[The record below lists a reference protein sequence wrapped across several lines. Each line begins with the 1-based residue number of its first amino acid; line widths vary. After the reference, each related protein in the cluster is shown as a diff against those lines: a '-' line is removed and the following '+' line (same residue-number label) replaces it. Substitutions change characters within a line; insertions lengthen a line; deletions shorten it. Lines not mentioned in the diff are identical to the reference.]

1 MPEEKNK
8 NDALKFAMK
17 LIGLRRRSE
26 TEIRQ
31 RLKDKG
37 FDKPL
42 IEETVEELYRFK
54 YLNDEAFAES
64 YINDRI
70 NFRPAGKFVIRNEL
84 KKRGVSEKI
93 IEEKLEELLSDEK
106 ELEMAGNLLQ
116 KKIRIIH
123 SKDPQKI
130 RGKVLYFLK
139 SRGFSQNTISQAM
152 QNELELD
159 KPINFEDY

>member
-1 MPEEKNK
+1 MPEEKTK

-17 LIGLRRRSE
+17 LIGLRRRSVFEIE
-26 TEIRQ
+26 T
-31 RLKDKG
+31 RLKEKG
-37 FDKPL
+37 FEKPL
-42 IEETVEELYRFK
+42 IEETVTELYRFK

-84 KKRGVSEKI
+84 KKKGLSEKI

-116 KKIRIIH
+116 KKIRTIN
-123 SKDPQKI
+123 SQDPQKI
-130 RGKVLYFLK
+130 RGKILYFLK
-139 SRGFSQNTISQAM
+139 SRGFSQSTISQAM
-152 QNELELD
+152 RNKLKLD
-159 KPINFEDY
+159 EPINYEDY